1 MNNYKYL
8 SKVDSPEDLKT
19 LSVSELQILSE
30 ELAHFMDKIVQEHG
44 GHYSSPLGVVDL
56 TIALHHVY
64 NSPEDKIIWDI
75 GHQAYPHKILT
86 GRRDTFHTL
95 RQKNG
100 LSGFLKR
107 SESPHDIIGAG
118 HSSTSISSALGVAHA
133 RDMLGLD
140 NKVVS
145 IIGDG
150 GMTGGLAY
158 EGLNNLGFHKTQL
171 TIVLNDNS
179 MSISPS
185 VGALS
190 RYLNRVVTNPTY
202 NKVRKELWN
211 LTEKIPESL
220 SSIVRKTLR
229 KTEGGIKGFL
239 TPGIFFEEL
248 GLRYIGPIPGHD
260 MEQLIRTFNA
270 VKNFPNPTLVHIY
283 SDKGKRSKIAEKEPV
298 KYYSLS
304 GSVNNNKKD
313 SKIPSYSTVFGK
325 TITKLA
331 ETDPKIYCITA
342 AMEIGTGMSNYVKK
356 FPKRY
361 IDVGIAEGH
370 AVTYAS
376 GVATS
381 GFKPI
386 IPFYSTFLQRAYD
399 NIFHDVL
406 LQNLPVVFCMDRA
419 GVVGPDGPT
428 HHGVYDISLL
438 RSLPNLI
445 ITAPKDGDELK
456 NLIATG
462 LKLEKKSMA
471 IRYPKDTAYKY
482 DESSEAKILK
492 IGTWETLHSGRKT
505 VILAT
510 GSMVGMVNKNYD
522 VITNQLG
529 FKPELINARFIKPM
543 DVDLLDE
550 IEKKFDLIITM
561 EEGALNGGFGS
572 GVLEYFSDNHFKT
585 KIIRMG
591 IPDKFIEHA
600 TRTELLEELGLSSN
614 GLIKIIK
621 DSYKDE

>member
-1 MNNYKYL
+1 MSEYKFL
-8 SKVDSPEDLKT
+8 SKVNKPSDLDN
-19 LSVSELQILSE
+19 LSISELQVLSE
-30 ELAHFMDKIVQEHG
+30 ELAHFMSTTIQEYG

-56 TIALHHVY
+56 SVALHHVY
-64 NSPEDKIIWDI
+64 DSPKDKIIWDI

-86 GRRDTFHTL
+86 GRRDDFHTI
-95 RQKNG
+95 RQKDG
-100 LSGFLKR
+100 ISGFLKR

-133 RDMLGLD
+133 RDMLGTD
-140 NKVVS
+140 DKVIA

-158 EGLNNLGFHKTQL
+158 EGLNNLGYHKTQL

-190 RYLNRVVTNPTY
+190 HYLTRVVTNPTY
-202 NKVRKELWN
+202 NKVRNELWN
-211 LTEKIPESL
+211 LTGKIPESL
-220 SSIVRKTLR
+220 SNLIRKTLR
-229 KTEGGIKGFL
+229 KTEEGIKGFL

-260 MEQLIRTFNA
+260 MEELVRTFNA
-270 VKNFPNPTLVHIY
+270 VKEFPNPTLVHVY
-283 SDKGKRSKIAEKEPV
+283 SDKGKRSTIAEKEPV

-304 GSVNNNKKD
+304 GNKNANKTKSD
-313 SKIPSYSTVFGK
+313 VPSYSTVFGK
-325 TITKLA
+325 TITQLA
-331 ETDPKIYCITA
+331 EKNPRLYCITA
-342 AMEIGTGMSNYVKK
+342 AMEIGTGMSGYVKK
-356 FPKRY
+356 FPNRY

-376 GVATS
+376 GVATG

-386 IPFYSTFLQRAYD
+386 IPFYSTFIQRAYD

-406 LQNLPVVFCMDRA
+406 LQGLPVIFCMDRA

-438 RSLPNLI
+438 RGLPNLI
-445 ITAPKDGDELK
+445 ITAPKDGNELR

-462 LKLEKKSMA
+462 LTLEKESMS
-471 IRYPKDTAYKY
+471 IRYPKDTSYSY
-482 DESSEAKILK
+482 DENLQEEILE
-492 IGTWETLHSGRKT
+492 IGSWEKLHSGEKI

-510 GSMVGMVNKNYD
+510 GSMVGIINSNYSEICNK
-522 VITNQLG
+522 LG
-529 FKPELINARFIKPM
+529 FNLELINSRFIKPM
-543 DVDLLDE
+543 DIE
-550 IEKKFDLIITM
+550 ILNQIENKFDLIITM

-572 GVLEYFSDNHFKT
+572 SVVEYYSDQCFNT
-585 KIIRMG
+585 QIVRMG
-591 IPDKFIEHA
+591 IPDEFVEHA
-600 TRTELLEELGLSSN
+600 TRNELLNDLGLSVD
-614 GLIKIIK
+614 GLIQTIK
-621 DSYKDE
+621 ENLNNE